1 MLENILEYERSLF
14 LYLNS
19 FKTPVVDNFMW
30 LYSGKIIWIPMIILF
45 LYVFIK
51 KQRWQQMLLVLIA
64 IGLVILLCDQFASGF
79 CKPLFHRFRPTH
91 HPEFMDQVKIVFGY
105 RGGRYGF
112 ISSHAA
118 NAFGYAMF
126 IVLLF
131 RNKFFSI
138 VIFTWAV
145 LQAYSR
151 IYLGVHFITDI
162 IPGIIVGLFFGWFVF
177 WLFKMMANYLIGIG
191 CDLQVHPYNK
201 MSANILSYGMIIY
214 IILMF
219 VFGSQLVNLLYKF

>member
-45 LYVFIK
+45 LYIFIK

-177 WLFKMMANYLIGIG
+177 WLFKILVNYLIRIG
-191 CDLQVHPYNK
+191 YNLQVHSYNTS
-201 MSANILSYGMIIY
+201 SANILSYGMIIY
-214 IILMF
+214 IALMF

>member
-177 WLFKMMANYLIGIG
+177 WLFKILVNYLIRIG
-191 CDLQVHPYNK
+191 YNLQVHPYNTS
-201 MSANILSYGMIIY
+201 SANILSYGMIIY
-214 IILMF
+214 IALMF

>member
-19 FKTPVVDNFMW
+19 FKSPIVDNFMW
-30 LYSGKIIWIPMIILF
+30 LYSGKIIWIPLIVLF
-45 LYVFIK
+45 LYVFVK
-51 KQRWQQMLLVLIA
+51 RQKWQQTLLVLIA
-64 IGLVILLCDQFASGF
+64 IALVILFCDQFASGV

-91 HPEFMDQVKIVFGY
+91 HPEFMDQVKTVFGY

-118 NAFGYAMF
+118 NAFGYAMLMS
-126 IVLLF
+126 LLF
-131 RNKFFSI
+131 RNKLFTV
-138 VIFTWAV
+138 VIFCWAI

-177 WLFKMMANYLIGIG
+177 WIITRFINYMNCIGYKNIQIHSYNTYAANT
-191 CDLQVHPYNK
+191 
-201 MSANILSYGMIIY
+201 LSYGIIIY
-214 IILMF
+214 VILMF
-219 VFGSQLVNLLYKF
+219 VFGSQLVNLLY

>member
-1 MLENILEYERSLF
+1 
-14 LYLNS
+14 
-19 FKTPVVDNFMW
+19 
-30 LYSGKIIWIPMIILF
+30 GKIIWIPLIILF
-45 LYVFIK
+45 LYVFMK
-51 KQRWQQMLLVLIA
+51 KQGWQQILLVLIA
-64 IGLVILLCDQFASGF
+64 IGLVILFCDQFASGF

-126 IVLLF
+126 LALIFKNKLF
-131 RNKFFSI
+131 ST
-138 VIFTWAV
+138 VIFIWAF

-162 IPGIIVGLFFGWFVF
+162 IPGVIVGLFFGWFGYWIFGKVINHF
-177 WLFKMMANYLIGIG
+177 NGLGNKFQI
-191 CDLQVHPYNK
+191 HPYNTT
-201 MSANILSYGMIIY
+201 SANILSYGIIIY
-214 IILMF
+214 ITLIF
-219 VFGSQLVNLLYKF
+219 IFGKQLVDILYNF